1 MTQLRTTSQD
11 VETNNNNFLNAQIGS
26 GVARNEAF
34 HKHEEKQEE
43 IFSRILSS
51 PDDFDINDWIKEFSK
66 FAKDHKKLLYAKIS
80 SRIIACEDNSLI
92 ENLTNNISTVIE
104 AIKPKEKGVVAEES
118 IILVDK
124 DCYTLFLKF
133 HDHCNLAMTQRSVY
147 LKTENEF
154 KEIASET
161 KEDVKKS
168 LEEATT
174 EINKHVKAS
183 EQKINDA
190 EKNITTQLITLVS
203 IFTALSFVIF
213 GGISVLDNLLQNVRA
228 LPVIK
233 TLLIGDLWFICM
245 ANLFIIF
252 TKLICLMI
260 GKDFKWLRYIICLNL
275 ILVGVLVV
283 ILISGKCA
291 YGTIFFI

>member
-1 MTQLRTTSQD
+1 MNK
-11 VETNNNNFLNAQIGS
+11 NNDSFLNAEKGS

-34 HKHEEKQEE
+34 HKQEE
-43 IFSRILSS
+43 LQDELFSQILIS
-51 PDDFDINDWIKEFSK
+51 PDDFDIKSWINQFSK
-66 FAKDHKKLLYAKIS
+66 FSKTYKKLLYAKIS
-80 SRIIACEDNSLI
+80 SRIISCEDSIVI

-104 AIKPKEKGVVAEES
+104 AIKPKEKDTLAVNS
-118 IILVDK
+118 IISVDK

-133 HDHCNLAMTQRSVY
+133 HDHCNLAMTQRAVY

-154 KEIASET
+154 KKIDSET
-161 KEDVKKS
+161 EADVKKS
-168 LEEATT
+168 LEDATT
-174 EINKHVKAS
+174 EINKHVKDS

-190 EKNITTQLITLVS
+190 EKNLTTQLITLVS

-252 TKLICLMI
+252 TK
-260 GKDFKWLRYIICLNL
+260 IINYF
-275 ILVGVLVV
+275 
-283 ILISGKCA
+283 SGYCRN
-291 YGTIFFI
+291 I

>member
-1 MTQLRTTSQD
+1 M
-11 VETNNNNFLNAQIGS
+11 ETNNNNFLNAQIGS

-51 PDDFDINDWIKEFSK
+51 PNSFDIKDWIKDFSQ
-66 FAKDHKKLLYAKIS
+66 FAKDYKKLLYAKIS
-80 SRIIACEDNSLI
+80 SRIIACEDNSVI
-92 ENLTNNISTVIE
+92 ENLTNNISSVIE
-104 AIKPKEKGVVAEES
+104 AIKPKEKGETEEES

-133 HDHCNLAMTQRSVY
+133 HDHCNLAMTQRAVY

-154 KEIASET
+154 KKIASET
-161 KEDVKKS
+161 KDDVKKS
-168 LEEATT
+168 LKDATT

-245 ANLFIIF
+245 ANLFILF
-252 TKLICLMI
+252 TKFICIMTKRTFYWVKI
-260 GKDFKWLRYIICLNL
+260 VVILNAIL
-275 ILVGVLVV
+275 ILALAI
-283 ILISGKCA
+283 ILISGKCT
-291 YGTIFFI
+291 YGTVFFI

>member
-1 MTQLRTTSQD
+1 MAA
-11 VETNNNNFLNAQIGS
+11 NNNNDSLLNAQKGS

-34 HKHEEKQEE
+34 HKQEE
-43 IFSRILSS
+43 LQENIFSLILNS
-51 PDDFDINDWIKEFSK
+51 PEDFDIKDWIKDFSK
-66 FAKDHKKLLYAKIS
+66 FAKEYKKLLYAKIS
-80 SRIIACEDNSLI
+80 SKIIACEDNGVI

-104 AIKPKEKGVVAEES
+104 AIKPKEKGVTAEDS

-161 KEDVKKS
+161 KDDVRKS

-252 TKLICLMI
+252 TKLICVMT
-260 GKDFKWLRYIICLNL
+260 DRNFKIKWYIIILNAL
-275 ILVGVLVV
+275 LIIFLIAILV
-283 ILISGKCA
+283 SGKCT
-291 YGTIFFI
+291 YGTVFFI

>member
-1 MTQLRTTSQD
+1 MA
-11 VETNNNNFLNAQIGS
+11 VNNNNDSLLNAQKGS

-34 HKHEEKQEE
+34 HKQEE
-43 IFSRILSS
+43 LQESIFSLILSS
-51 PDDFDINDWIKEFSK
+51 PEDFDIKDWMKEFSDFSK
-66 FAKDHKKLLYAKIS
+66 KYKKLLYSKIS
-80 SRIIACEDNSLI
+80 SKIISCENNIAI
-92 ENLTNNISTVIE
+92 ENLTNNIGAVIE
-104 AIKPKEKGVVAEES
+104 AIKPKEQSKNTEGS
-118 IILVDK
+118 FILVDK

-133 HDHCNLAMTQRSVY
+133 YDHCNLAMTQRAVY

-161 KEDVKKS
+161 KDDVKKS

-183 EQKINDA
+183 EQKINEA

-252 TKLICLMI
+252 TKLICVMT
-260 GKDFKWLRYIICLNL
+260 DRNFKIKWYIIILNAL
-275 ILVGVLVV
+275 LIIFLIAILV
-283 ILISGKCA
+283 SGKCA
-291 YGTIFFI
+291 YGTIFFV

>member
-1 MTQLRTTSQD
+1 MAA
-11 VETNNNNFLNAQIGS
+11 NNNNDSLLNAQKGS

-34 HKHEEKQEE
+34 HKQEE
-43 IFSRILSS
+43 LQENIFSLILSS
-51 PDDFDINDWIKEFSK
+51 PEDFDIKDWIKDFSK
-66 FAKDHKKLLYAKIS
+66 FAKEYKKLLYAKIS
-80 SRIIACEDNSLI
+80 SKIIACEDNGVI

-104 AIKPKEKGVVAEES
+104 AIKPKEKGVTAEDS

-161 KEDVKKS
+161 KDDVRKS

-252 TKLICLMI
+252 TKLICVMT
-260 GKDFKWLRYIICLNL
+260 DRNFKIKWYIIILNAL
-275 ILVGVLVV
+275 LIIFLIAILV
-283 ILISGKCA
+283 SGKCA
-291 YGTIFFI
+291 YGTIFFV